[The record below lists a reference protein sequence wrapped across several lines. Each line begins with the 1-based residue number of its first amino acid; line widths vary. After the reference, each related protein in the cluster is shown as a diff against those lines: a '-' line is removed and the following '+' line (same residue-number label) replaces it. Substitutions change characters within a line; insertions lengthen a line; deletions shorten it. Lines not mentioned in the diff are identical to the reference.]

1 VGFTR
6 ARNQR
11 LVAETRAERA
21 VCTPEV
27 GVPVVARGVGR
38 GETADPEDHQRPSIE
53 VTLDGRCEWSSG
65 FRREWME
72 KSAPL
77 SWQHGIATPSP
88 ADCCSRAR
96 SSVCSRRLR
105 RRSHGMRDLRSRAI
119 RFRGTPYVFA
129 RRCRANGLRDQR
141 SRTDRASPPARATAR
156 RLTGLERYAASLYRA
171 PLANHRV
178 ESVPSDPLA
187 DRNDLAASTGLV
199 LIDDCLLERIVGRTR
214 VVAGTY

>member
-1 VGFTR
+1 MHAGGR
-6 ARNQR
+6 R
-11 LVAETRAERA
+11 
-21 VCTPEV
+21 P
-27 GVPVVARGVGR
+27 GR
-38 GETADPEDHQRPSIE
+38 GSRSRTRRNRRSGGPPASQRPSIE

-96 SSVCSRRLR
+96 SARLLTAAPPPFAWYAR
-105 RRSHGMRDLRSRAI
+105 PPVPRYSHGSRDLRSRAI

-141 SRTDRASPPARATAR
+141 SRTSRASPPARATAR

>member
-1 VGFTR
+1 MDGVNGVVDFAGNGWKR
-6 ARNQR
+6 APRYRGNTESPRPPQPI
-11 LVAETRAERA
+11 AAHGRA
-21 VCTPEV
+21 
-27 GVPVVARGVGR
+27 
-38 GETADPEDHQRPSIE
+38 
-53 VTLDGRCEWSSG
+53 
-65 FRREWME
+65 
-72 KSAPL
+72 AP
-77 SWQHGIATPSP
+77 
-88 ADCCSRAR
+88 
-96 SSVCSRRLR
+96 VCSRRLR

-141 SRTDRASPPARATAR
+141 SRTSRASPPARATAR